1 MLQGLFYAILES
13 LMQLA
18 ACRIDGWARKS
29 PKRRKVYAAVLFAF
43 MGSLALLGIICGFYM
58 VIFPTGIADRIVG
71 ALTLVFSV
79 GMLVWAGPG
88 SVRYFRSPPA
98 KE

>member
-1 MLQGLFYAILES
+1 
-13 LMQLA
+13 
-18 ACRIDGWARKS
+18 
-29 PKRRKVYAAVLFAF
+29 

-88 SVRYFRSPPA
+88 SIRYFRSPPA